1 MRIIDWSSDVGPSDL
16 VAFNLERHDFF
27 ADLRR
32 KACGSPLNQTEAWAI
47 FNQFFTDEMHR
58 QPMTPGAS
66 RALSIISEQADVVVL
81 TNPPHSYAQARTSQL
96 LGHGIPFRVA
106 CNQGQPG
113 PELRRLLEEF

>member
-47 FNQFFTDEMHR
+47 FNQFFTAEMHR
-58 QPMTPGAS
+58 QPMAPGAS
-66 RALSIISEQADVVVL
+66 RALSIISAPAAVAVL
-81 TNPPHSYAQARTSQL
+81 TIGRASCRE
-96 LGHGIPFRVA
+96 RVCTDLA
-106 CNQGQPG
+106 SSVVAGDYKKKTKKTKNG
-113 PELRRLLEEF
+113 

>member
-58 QPMTPGAS
+58 QPMAPGAS

-81 TNPPHSYAQARTSQL
+81 TNLPHSYEQARTSQL
-96 LGHGIPFRVA
+96 LGHGKIGRESCRERV
-106 CNQGQPG
+106 CQ
-113 PELRRLLEEF
+113 